1 TFYKV
6 FLQNLFFS
14 TLNQEIEKRSFVK
27 KEHQHELNPYLYKDL
42 LIETSEFKNLLDRV
56 PFVNGGLFDC
66 LDEKNDGNNS
76 KIFDDFSEDTS
87 NPLCIPNELFWGKEQ
102 EFDLSGYYGQKRF
115 NNEKIT
121 GLLNILN
128 QYQFTIEENT
138 SFDHAVA
145 LDPELLGKVFENLL
159 ASYNEETK
167 KTARKELGA
176 FYTPR
181 NIVDYM
187 VEESLIN
194 YLYTCLAKENFQ
206 TNETESKIRKLFL
219 DKEDPKT
226 YFSKKEIGIFLL
238 GINKLRA
245 LDCSV

>member
-1 TFYKV
+1 
-6 FLQNLFFS
+6 
-14 TLNQEIEKRSFVK
+14 
-27 KEHQHELNPYLYKDL
+27 
-42 LIETSEFKNLLDRV
+42 
-56 PFVNGGLFDC
+56 
-66 LDEKNDGNNS
+66 
-76 KIFDDFSEDTS
+76 
-87 NPLCIPNELFWGKEQ
+87 LCIPNELFWGKEQ
-102 EFDLSGYYGQKRF
+102 EFDLSGYYGQKRPK
-115 NNEKIT
+115 NEKIT

-206 TNETESKIRKLFL
+206 TNETEPKIRKLFL
-219 DKEDPKT
+219 DKEDPKK

-245 LDCSV
+245 LDCSVGSGAIPIYEANPLGKRQTQRNNQEPLIC